1 MARKNRSE
9 FRPDKVNNDT
19 LGKLLLTKQ
28 QFFRL
33 LRWLLLS
40 AVCLAGLVLQD
51 VVMSRF
57 HLFGAST
64 DLVPVIIFAICIL
77 EGAESGSLFCLIAAT
92 LYLFS
97 GTAPGVH
104 VVILIPFF
112 GVVASLFRQNFLR
125 KGFSATLLC
134 ASVAIFVYEVL
145 AFALA
150 LFVQQTHPGR
160 FFTALVTSGLDCLV
174 IPLLYP
180 VLVSIGKIGG
190 DTWKE

>member
-1 MARKNRSE
+1 MARFAKD
-9 FRPDKVNNDT
+9 FRPDRE
-19 LGKLLLTKQ
+19 GPSLLSRLHLTKTQ
-28 QFFRL
+28 RL
-33 LRWLLLS
+33 SAAKWLLYSL
-40 AVCLAGLVLQD
+40 VVLVLSVVQD
-51 VVMSRF
+51 VIMCQVN
-57 HLFGAST
+57 LFGSTT
-64 DLVPVIIFAICIL
+64 DLVPCAIFAICIM

>member
-1 MARKNRSE
+1 MARFAKD
-9 FRPDKVNNDT
+9 FRPDRE
-19 LGKLLLTKQ
+19 GPSLLSRLYLTKHQ
-28 QFFRL
+28 RL
-33 LRWLLLS
+33 SAAKWLLYSLVVLILS
-40 AVCLAGLVLQD
+40 VVQD
-51 VVMSRF
+51 VILCQVS
-57 HLFGAST
+57 LFGSTT
-64 DLVPVIIFAICIL
+64 DLVPCAIFVICIL

-92 LYLFS
+92 VYLFS

-104 VVILIPFF
+104 IIILIPFL
-112 GVVASLFRQNFLR
+112 GVVTSLFRQNYLR

-134 ASVAIFVYEVL
+134 AGAAILVYEVL

-160 FFTALVTSGLDCLV
+160 FFTALVTAGLDCLV

-180 VLVSIGKIGG
+180 FLVSIGKIGG

>member
-1 MARKNRSE
+1 MARFAKD
-9 FRPDKVNNDT
+9 FRPDRE
-19 LGKLLLTKQ
+19 GPSLLSRLHLTKTQ
-28 QFFRL
+28 RL
-33 LRWLLLS
+33 SAATWLLYSL
-40 AVCLAGLVLQD
+40 VVLVLSVVQD
-51 VVMSRF
+51 VILCQVN
-57 HLFGAST
+57 LFGSTT
-64 DLVPVIIFAICIL
+64 DLVPCAIFAICIL

>member
-1 MARKNRSE
+1 M
-9 FRPDKVNNDT
+9 
-19 LGKLLLTKQ
+19 
-28 QFFRL
+28 
-33 LRWLLLS
+33 
-40 AVCLAGLVLQD
+40 
-51 VVMSRF
+51 
-57 HLFGAST
+57 
-64 DLVPVIIFAICIL
+64 
-77 EGAESGSLFCLIAAT
+77 
-92 LYLFS
+92 
-97 GTAPGVH
+97 
-104 VVILIPFF
+104 ILIPFF

>member
-1 MARKNRSE
+1 MARFAKD
-9 FRPDKVNNDT
+9 FRPDRE
-19 LGKLLLTKQ
+19 GPSLLSRLHLTKTQ
-28 QFFRL
+28 RL
-33 LRWLLLS
+33 SAAKWLLYSL
-40 AVCLAGLVLQD
+40 VVLVLSEVQD
-51 VVMSRF
+51 VILCQVN
-57 HLFGAST
+57 LFGSTT
-64 DLVPVIIFAICIL
+64 DLVPCAIFAICIL

>member
-1 MARKNRSE
+1 MARFAKD
-9 FRPDKVNNDT
+9 FRPDRE
-19 LGKLLLTKQ
+19 GPSLLSRLHLTKTQ
-28 QFFRL
+28 RL
-33 LRWLLLS
+33 SAAKWLLYSL
-40 AVCLAGLVLQD
+40 VVLVLSVVQD
-51 VVMSRF
+51 VILCQVS
-57 HLFGAST
+57 LFGSTT
-64 DLVPVIIFAICIL
+64 DLVPCAIFAICIL